1 MTKAVP
7 HKWTFQARFRR
18 AAFGWRGTALASK
31 RITEALSEIGK
42 AVRSDPILA
51 AQGAVVLASRLSPAL
66 ENIDS
71 SSGAIGSA
79 VNRAIPKLVRIIADA
94 PADEPTRSA
103 WLERL
108 WEAFNDD
115 LMSYIETLG
124 DYWGELC
131 VTPALAS
138 QWADRLLPI
147 VRANFRQRG
156 SYFGGTTPCLSALL
170 KAERYGELLGLIE
183 GAPHVWWTYRQWGFH
198 ALVAQGKRADA
209 LRYAEQSRDETGNSA
224 AEIARACEELLLQ
237 SGMSEEA
244 YRRYAI
250 AALAYESTYI
260 ARFRSLAKKYP
271 SIAPATLLADLVAST
286 PGESG
291 KWFAA
296 AKSAALF
303 DEAIALAAAR
313 PDRSQDPHPS
323 RARPCRRPARDSRWK
338 HHLRRCTGL
347 GAATVSMSR
356 RWTSSQRTT
365 TVCAPRKALAGP
377 RTFDRAPRR
386 SSRPAIHSSA
396 TRFASGDAENSV
408 ARDDLIDPATV
419 RADAPQAESRYNTST
434 LPLD

>member
-1 MTKAVP
+1 VAKPVP
-7 HKWTFQARFRR
+7 HKWNFQARFRR
-18 AAFGWRGTALASK
+18 GAFGWRGTALASK
-31 RITEALSEIGK
+31 RITEALSEITK
-42 AVRSDPILA
+42 AARSDPILGA
-51 AQGAVVLASRLSPAL
+51 HGAVVLLSRLSPAL

-79 VNRAIPKLVRIIADA
+79 VNRAIAKLVRIIADA

-115 LMSYIETLG
+115 AIPYIETLG

-147 VRANFRQRG
+147 VQANFRERG

-170 KAERYGELLGLIE
+170 KAERYRELLDLIE
-183 GAPHVWWTYRQWGFH
+183 TAPFVWWTYRQWAFH

-209 LRYAEQSRDETGNSA
+209 LRYAEESRSETDNSA
-224 AEIARACEELLLQ
+224 AAIARACEELLLQ

-250 AALAYESTYI
+250 AAGSYESTYL

-271 SIAPATLLADLVAST
+271 TKAPATLLADLVAST

-296 AKSAALF
+296 AKSAGLF
-303 DEAIALAAAR
+303 DEAIALANADPADPKTLTRAAR
-313 PDRSQDPHPS
+313 DHVGDQPGFALEASLAALHWFGRGYGFDVTSLDIVEAYGHGL
-323 RARPCRRPARDSRWK
+323 RAAES
-338 HHLRRCTGL
+338 L
-347 GAATVSMSR
+347 G
-356 RWTSSQRTT
+356 
-365 TVCAPRKALAGP
+365 
-377 RTFDRAPRR
+377 
-386 SSRPAIHSSA
+386 
-396 TRFASGDAENSV
+396 
-408 ARDDLIDPATV
+408 
-419 RADAPQAESRYNTST
+419 RADEFRTRAAAIIEDGDSFVRNA
-434 LPLD
+434 LRLGRR

>member
-94 PADEPTRSA
+94 PADEPTRGA

-147 VRANFRQRG
+147 VRTNFRQRG

-198 ALVAQGKRADA
+198 SLVAQGKRADA
-209 LRYAEQSRDETGNSA
+209 LRYAEQSRDKTGNSA

-271 SIAPATLLADLVAST
+271 GIAPATLLADLVAST

-303 DEAIALAAAR
+303 DEAIALAAAGPTDPKTLTGAAR
-313 PDRSQDPHPS
+313 DHVADQPGFALEASLAALHWFGRGYGFDVTSLDIIAAYDHGLRAAQSLGRSEDFRS
-323 RARPCRRPARDSRWK
+323 RALAIVSTGDTFVRDALRLGRR
-338 HHLRRCTGL
+338 
-347 GAATVSMSR
+347 
-356 RWTSSQRTT
+356 
-365 TVCAPRKALAGP
+365 
-377 RTFDRAPRR
+377 
-386 SSRPAIHSSA
+386 
-396 TRFASGDAENSV
+396 
-408 ARDDLIDPATV
+408 
-419 RADAPQAESRYNTST
+419 
-434 LPLD
+434 